1 MIYAL
6 VLIFVSI
13 LSSPAFLVSRRP
25 EMQKYIDKIGPAQG
39 WIGVIAVIYGLWQV
53 LQTIFDIN
61 IIDEH
66 TLWWFSRLIGTSLIT
81 INGFLLG
88 YVKLNKHI
96 FSRTPET
103 KIKADNL
110 MLRLKPLERFL
121 AVLGTFWGLWMLI
134 AYIFFY

>member
-6 VLIFVSI
+6 ILIFISI

-25 EMQKYIDKIGPAQG
+25 DVQKYIDKIGPYQG
-39 WIGVIAVIYGLWQV
+39 WIGVFAVIYGLWQV
-53 LQTIFDIN
+53 LRTILDIN
-61 IIDEH
+61 IIDEN
-66 TLWWFSRLIGTSLIT
+66 TIWWFTRLIGTSLIV

-96 FSRTPET
+96 LSRTPET

-121 AVLGTFWGLWMLI
+121 AVFGTFWGLWMLV